1 MVFIAGSTAT
11 LRHRLIGVLS
21 ATGLGG
27 AVIVA
32 LIAPSA
38 TAAPDPCSASEMAR
52 TVGRSPSQRAITWTG
67 TRRPTRR

>member
-1 MVFIAGSTAT
+1 MILIAGSTAT

-32 LIAPSA
+32 DR
-38 TAAPDPCSASEMAR
+38 AAGDRRAR
-52 TVGRSPSQRAITWTG
+52 PLLGQ
-67 TRRPTRR
+67 